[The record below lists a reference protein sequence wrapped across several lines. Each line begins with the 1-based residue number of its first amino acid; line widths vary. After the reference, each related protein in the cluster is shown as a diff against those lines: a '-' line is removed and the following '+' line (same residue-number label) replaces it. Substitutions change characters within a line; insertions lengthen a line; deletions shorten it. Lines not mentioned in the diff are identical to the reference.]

1 MRRLRGRSRFRP
13 LSATASLILA
23 IVTVTS
29 LAGCGNSITGD
40 GSATTPQI
48 TASVDTPGA
57 VPAVA
62 TTLATLP
69 ANSSNPIDA
78 LVGDPNGAGVW
89 FWDLTATGDVIY
101 HVSVTG
107 KLTAYPI
114 FTGTSVLYQQGSSGL
129 AVGTNGMVWLGINT
143 TLAELNPDTGKV
155 QTWSIPAGR
164 ANPRQQPASA
174 EDMAGHR
181 AVNALTVGPKGR
193 VAIAMNSES
202 SVEEFDPA
210 TATFSSLMLPTVTEE
225 ALSVT
230 YSSNGTLC
238 VGLSDLAT
246 GGHANQVLLVDPA
259 GGKATAMVSG
269 GPAWEVAPYNASTFV
284 VGSFD
289 PHLVSSVG
297 TVTPILAPKALT
309 GTAAAPTPLRLLPN
323 GKLLGV
329 ADDGLLEFPSTAT
342 SVSAATAQTST
353 LTVSVACQPA
363 ISSFRQP
370 ATPQP
375 TPTPYPPGYTCFE
388 HYGDI
393 NAVDGAGNIWFVSK
407 DAQAGVAMVRPK
419 G

>member
-1 MRRLRGRSRFRP
+1 M
-13 LSATASLILA
+13 
-23 IVTVTS
+23 
-29 LAGCGNSITGD
+29 
-40 GSATTPQI
+40 
-48 TASVDTPGA
+48 
-57 VPAVA
+57 VA
-62 TTLATLP
+62 TTIATLP

-101 HVSVTG
+101 HVSGTG

-143 TLAELNPDTGKV
+143 TLAELNPDSGKV
-155 QTWSIPAGR
+155 QTWSIPAGQ

-181 AVNALTVGPKGR
+181 AVNALAVGPKGQ

-202 SVEEFDPA
+202 SVEVFDPP
-210 TATFSSLMLPTVTEE
+210 TATFSTLKLPVITDKPI
-225 ALSVT
+225 SVT
-230 YSSNGTLC
+230 YSGDGSLC
-238 VGLSDLAT
+238 VGMSNIAT
-246 GGHANQVLLVDPA
+246 GGHANELLLVQP
-259 GGKATAMVSG
+259 GGTTAHATVPDG
-269 GPAWEVAPYNASTFV
+269 TAWEVAPYDASTFV

-289 PHLVSSVG
+289 PHLVASDG
-297 TVTPILAPKALT
+297 AVTPLLAPKALT
-309 GTAAAPTPLRLLPN
+309 GTASAPTPLRLLPN

-329 ADDGLLEFPSTAT
+329 ADNGLLEFPSTAT
-342 SVSAATAQTST
+342 SVSAVTTQTST

-363 ISSFRQP
+363 VSSFRQP

-375 TPTPYPPGYTCFE
+375 TPTPYPPGYKCLE

-393 NAVDGAGNIWFVSK
+393 NAVDGAGNIWIVSK
-407 DAQAGVAMVRPK
+407 DAQAGVAMVEPK